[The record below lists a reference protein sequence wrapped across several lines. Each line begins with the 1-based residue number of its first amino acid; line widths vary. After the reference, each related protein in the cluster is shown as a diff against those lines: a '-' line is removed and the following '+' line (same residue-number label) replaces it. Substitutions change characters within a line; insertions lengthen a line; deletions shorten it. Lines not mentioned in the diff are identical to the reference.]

1 MSVLTYKSKV
11 IDKMLIGMVRCKVV
25 IIYEIILGL
34 EHIMKQFHYLLHLHF
49 FLSGQ
54 TIVKCHCQNY

>member
-11 IDKMLIGMVRCKVV
+11 IDKMLIGMVRCEVV

-34 EHIMKQFHYLLHLHF
+34 DHIMIKFHYLLHLHF

-54 TIVKCHCQNY
+54 TIVHR